1 MGNKIMK
8 ERIAGI
14 ASLPDRVDCLEDTI
28 ISLYDQVD
36 KIVVGLNNYTE
47 IPEFLKMKKIEVHL
61 LDNSLGD
68 AAKFYKIDDYPNH
81 YYFSCDDDLIYPTDY
96 CDVLIEKCEKYKS
109 IVGLHGV
116 ILNKPVTSYYKNR
129 KVYHCLKPLKL
140 DVEVDL
146 LGCGA
151 CLIDTSILKISINDF
166 PVANMGDI
174 WLGDLCK
181 KQNIKSYTIERGEDW
196 LIYNK
201 KMNDKWTIFEDFKS
215 KKDIVQTNIVSKW

>member
-1 MGNKIMK
+1 MRDKIMK

-36 KIVVGLNNYTE
+36 RIVVGLNNYTE
-47 IPEFLKMKKIEVHL
+47 IPEFLKMKKIEVYL

-116 ILNKPVTSYYKNR
+116 ILNRPITSYYKNR

-166 PVANMGDI
+166 PKPNMGDI
-174 WLGDLCK
+174 WLADLCK
-181 KQNIKSYTIERGEDW
+181 NQKIKSYTIERGSDW
-196 LIYNK
+196 LLYNK
-201 KMNDKWTIFEDFKS
+201 KMNDKWTIFDDFKS
-215 KKDIVQTNIVSKW
+215 KKDVEQTKIASKW